1 MRGSA
6 GVLNPRSS
14 FRIWLTNRRLS
25 TVMKPS
31 RRQPGFS
38 SLTSLSDQTLKH
50 LVICEQLF
58 GAGKTTFAN
67 VLGEGLRA
75 GFGGRMLLK

>member
-1 MRGSA
+1 MVETLPFVNREEA
-6 GVLNPRSS
+6 LEKAARVLLRNQL
-14 FRIWLTNRRLS
+14 LT
-25 TVMKPS
+25 
-31 RRQPGFS
+31 
-38 SLTSLSDQTLKH
+38 DQTKKH
-50 LVICEQLF
+50 LVIYEQLF